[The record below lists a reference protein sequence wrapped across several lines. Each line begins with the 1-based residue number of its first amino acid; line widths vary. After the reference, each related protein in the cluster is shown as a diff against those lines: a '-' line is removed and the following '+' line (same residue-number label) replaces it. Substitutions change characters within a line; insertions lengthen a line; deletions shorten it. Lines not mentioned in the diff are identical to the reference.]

1 MSIGMR
7 ALWYQPVEKYNNIK
21 DDSSELSSKNFQ
33 KEVEIW
39 TSFWDLEK
47 IKVTIE

>member
-21 DDSSELSSKNFQ
+21 DDSSELYSNNFQ
-33 KEVEIW
+33 KEVEILN
-39 TSFWDLEK
+39 SFWDLEK
-47 IKVTIE
+47 IKI